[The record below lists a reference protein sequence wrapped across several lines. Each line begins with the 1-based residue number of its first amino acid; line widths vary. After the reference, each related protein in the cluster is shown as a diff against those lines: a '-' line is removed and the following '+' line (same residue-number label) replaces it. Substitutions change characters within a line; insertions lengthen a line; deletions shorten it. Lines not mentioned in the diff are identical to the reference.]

1 MSEISKRKGI
11 ILAGGNGTRLYP
23 ITLGICKQLLPVYDK
38 PMIYYPLSTLM
49 LAGVND
55 VLIITKPSDKE
66 LFFNLLGNGSQWGIK
81 INYEMQKKPNGISES
96 LIIASEF
103 IGDNP
108 IILILGDNLFYG
120 SDLVSKMKKINNT
133 INGATIFAYPVKDP
147 DRYGV
152 VTFNKN
158 GKVTSLE
165 EKPKSPKS
173 NYAVT
178 GIYFF
183 DNSAIDRAKSL
194 TFSPRGELEI
204 TDLNKSYLND
214 DQLNVEL
221 ISRGSAWLDTGTFES
236 LSDANS
242 FIRTL
247 ENRQG
252 LKIGCPEEAAWRNG
266 WINNDQLLNL
276 SKNLNKSGYG
286 DYLKTLI

>member
-55 VLIITKPSDKE
+55 ILIITKPSDKE

-81 INYEMQKKPNGISES
+81 INYEMQYKPNGISES

-103 IGDNP
+103 IGENP

-120 SDLVSKMKKINNT
+120 SDLISKMKKINNNT
-133 INGATIFAYPVKDP
+133 NGATIFAYPVKDP
-147 DRYGV
+147 NRYGV

-194 TFSPRGELEI
+194 AFSPRGELEI

-252 LKIGCPEEAAWRNG
+252 LKIGCPEEIAWRNG